1 MEHMPFCGCLE
12 QNLLMDEEAVKEA
25 KLCSDSPGSELKRKC
40 VCSLL
45 LKSNPTQKAFGG
57 NLPTNDINVK
67 KENTVVYLK
76 KKRNHMSVP
85 ETVHIKQNTQIS
97 IHKAASYGR
106 NACDPFLP
114 IGKVRNRLWKA
125 D

>member
-40 VCSLL
+40 VSSLL

-76 KKRNHMSVP
+76 KK
-85 ETVHIKQNTQIS
+85 EITCQYQ
-97 IHKAASYGR
+97 
-106 NACDPFLP
+106 
-114 IGKVRNRLWKA
+114 RLFI
-125 D
+125 